1 MTPLP
6 PAFSDMYKKIA
17 IENHPIVKITN
28 SVLEYQMW
36 LFLQLY
42 FAPYRLATMGDD
54 IDKVISRVSLNGIK
68 SSNLCKPN

>member
-6 PAFSDMYKKIA
+6 PAFSDMYKKIT

-42 FAPYRLATMGDD
+42 FAPYRLATMSDD
-54 IDKVISRVSLNGIK
+54 LDKFISRVSLNGIK